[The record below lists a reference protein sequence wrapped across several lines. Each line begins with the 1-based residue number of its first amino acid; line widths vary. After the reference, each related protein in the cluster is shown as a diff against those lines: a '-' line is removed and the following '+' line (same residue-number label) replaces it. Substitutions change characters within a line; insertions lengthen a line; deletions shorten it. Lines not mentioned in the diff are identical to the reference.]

1 MPAQSTCLAC
11 PVDMFFRDSRH
22 VLPAQSTCF
31 SCSVDMFC
39 LPSRHV
45 FLPSRHVF
53 PAQSTCFS
61 GTVDMF
67 CLPSRQVSPAQ
78 STDFLRC
85 PVDNL
90 CLASRLNFCC
100 PGMIGVVCPHVD
112 EGGPTRWGVWC
123 RVSSA
128 RMWMR
133 AQPTSWICV
142 VSSVWDG
149 LVWSALMWMKAGD
162 QAGVV
167 GCARM

>member
-1 MPAQSTCLAC
+1 MDGPSYSRVGKTIAARSSNFACRLDMFRLSSRQVWLAQSTCFPGQSTCFAC
-11 PVDMFFRDSRH
+11 PVDMFLRHSRH
-22 VLPAQSTCF
+22 V
-31 SCSVDMFC
+31 
-39 LPSRHV
+39 
-45 FLPSRHVF
+45 
-53 PAQSTCFS
+53 
-61 GTVDMF
+61 
-67 CLPSRQVSPAQ
+67 
-78 STDFLRC
+78 FLRC

-90 CLASRLNFCC
+90 CLASRLNCCC

-133 AQPTSWICV
+133 AQPTNWICL

-149 LVWSALMWMKAGD
+149 LVWYALMRMKAGE

-167 GCARM
+167 GCARLRS